1 MRVLIIGASGFI
13 GTKLATRLAADGRLG
28 SEVILSL
35 TLADVTVPEDAP
47 QPSVGIALD
56 LTDSAAV
63 SSALKRYMPDV
74 IFHLAAVVSG
84 DAETN
89 FDLGYSVNVGGTRNL
104 LDAVRSAGTAGDG
117 PPYRPRLVFTSSLA
131 VFGSPLPRSVPDGQL
146 RTPRSSYGTQK
157 AACELLVED
166 YSRKGHVDGISVRFP
181 SIAVRPGAPN
191 LAASSF
197 ISGIVREPLA
207 GLGAVCPV
215 PPDTECCVA
224 SPGAAVGYLLRAARL
239 SGTELDG
246 SRTLS
251 VPGLTVSVAEM
262 IEALGRVAG
271 EEVAGLIRHEPDP
284 FVAGIVASWPRHM
297 EATRARA
304 LGFRGDDSYDDI
316 IRAYMKEDRA

>member
-63 SSALKRYMPDV
+63 TSALKRYMPDV

-84 DAETN
+84 DAERN

-104 LDAVRSAGTAGDG
+104 LDAVRSAGTSGDG
-117 PPYRPRLVFTSSLA
+117 RRPPYRPRLVFTSSLA
-131 VFGSPLPRSVPDGQL
+131 VFGSPLPRSVPDCQL

-181 SIAVRPGAPN
+181 TIAVRPGAPT
-191 LAASSF
+191 
-197 ISGIVREPLA
+197 
-207 GLGAVCPV
+207 
-215 PPDTECCVA
+215 D
-224 SPGAAVGYLLRAARL
+224 
-239 SGTELDG
+239 
-246 SRTLS
+246 
-251 VPGLTVSVAEM
+251 
-262 IEALGRVAG
+262 
-271 EEVAGLIRHEPDP
+271 
-284 FVAGIVASWPRHM
+284 M
-297 EATRARA
+297 E
-304 LGFRGDDSYDDI
+304 
-316 IRAYMKEDRA
+316 

>member
-207 GLGAVCPV
+207 GLGAVRPV